1 MKSKI
6 LVIVFLLSAISIL
19 GQDKSIQLGSSS
31 LNSYRTGGFFDY
43 SDPVTLNIKVAVWGN
58 VRYPGKYIVPE
69 YSTVLDLLSYSGGP
83 TKDADLNDLRLFRMN
98 KDSTDIILKFN
109 YDDLMWQE
117 DLKSV
122 VNAPALKADDILI
135 VPGGKRYFFRDN
147 LAMGLSI
154 LSALISLAI
163 LLR

>member
-1 MKSKI
+1 M
-6 LVIVFLLSAISIL
+6 
-19 GQDKSIQLGSSS
+19 
-31 LNSYRTGGFFDY
+31 
-43 SDPVTLNIKVAVWGN
+43 
-58 VRYPGKYIVPE
+58 
-69 YSTVLDLLSYSGGP
+69 LDLLSYSGGP

-147 LAMGLSI
+147 LTMGLSI